1 MLTCGF
7 SGPGDSVGSGYSGEP
22 SESES
27 GPDDKDGQV
36 QESQISLQSAPGQL
50 HVTVYTSLYW
60 VTAIAG
66 VQELV
71 NTPQLNW
78 FIHLSAQISE

>member
-1 MLTCGF
+1 MHVTVLTVSTMLTCGF
-7 SGPGDSVGSGYSGEP
+7 SRPGDSVGSGYAGEP

-50 HVTVYTSLYW
+50 HVTVY
-60 VTAIAG
+60 I
-66 VQELV
+66 LV
-71 NTPQLNW
+71 CTEWRP
-78 FIHLSAQISE
+78 